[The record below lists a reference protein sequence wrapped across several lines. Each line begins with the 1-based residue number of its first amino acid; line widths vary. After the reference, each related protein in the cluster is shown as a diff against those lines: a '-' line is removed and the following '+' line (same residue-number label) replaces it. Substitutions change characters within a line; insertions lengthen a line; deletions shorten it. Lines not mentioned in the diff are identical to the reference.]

1 MELWAKPL
9 HLFQHPLRKVQ
20 VSRPSLSISSLL
32 VANRGEIAVRVIRT
46 AADLGL
52 RTIAVYSE
60 LDRDA
65 LHVELADEAW
75 NIGRPAA
82 SESYL
87 NGTRLIEVARKAG
100 ADAVHPGYG
109 FLAENAGFARM
120 VQDAGM
126 VWVGPPASAIELMGD
141 KILSRQAA
149 RSAGVEPVPGT
160 TEAIETFKEAAPIA
174 SKIGYPIAVKAAHG
188 GGGKGLRI
196 AANRK
201 ELSEAIEGARREA
214 EAYFG
219 NPVVYLES
227 YLDRAR
233 HIEAQILV
241 DQHGNARF
249 LGERDCSVQR
259 RHQKLIEEAPSTLF
273 SPDQRAALGEAA
285 LAIAESCGYVNA
297 GTVEFLVRPDGTFY
311 FLEMNTRLQVE
322 HTVTEMVTGLDLVTE
337 QLAIADGHPLSFD
350 QVEVVGHALELRI
363 NAEDP
368 AANFRP
374 SPGTVT
380 EYREPGGP
388 GVRVDSWI
396 TPGTSISQFYD
407 NLLAKL
413 VVWGRTRE
421 EAIARAKR
429 ALNEYRVAGIATTI
443 PAHRAVLS
451 HPVFIRGEAH
461 TRFVEQE
468 LMLDPEPFD
477 RGHAQA
483 TEEPGPGQEMTLE
496 VDGRKFDVIFW
507 PPSVSTPTKDRPTR
521 RPPRR
526 GAARGPI
533 ASEPGIVL
541 SPMQGTIVKVSAQ
554 AGDRVEVDQQL
565 CVLEAMK
572 MENEIRSPINGEL
585 VELKV
590 QPGDTV
596 RTNEVIAIVR

>member
-1 MELWAKPL
+1 MD
-9 HLFQHPLRKVQ
+9 
-20 VSRPSLSISSLL
+20 SLL

-46 AADLGL
+46 AAELGL

-65 LHVELADEAW
+65 LHVEMADEAW
-75 NIGRPAA
+75 NIGGPPA

-87 NGTRLIEVARKAG
+87 NARRILDVARQSG
-100 ADAVHPGYG
+100 ADAIHPGYG
-109 FLAENAGFARM
+109 FLSENAGFARM
-120 VQDAGM
+120 VADAGIT
-126 VWVGPPASAIELMGD
+126 WVGPPAHAIELMGN
-141 KILSRQAA
+141 KIRSRQTAEQ
-149 RSAGVEPVPGT
+149 AGVAPVPGT
-160 TEAIETFKEAAPIA
+160 TDAVRSLKEAAPIA
-174 SKIGYPIAVKAAHG
+174 SRIGYPVAVKASHG
-188 GGGKGLRI
+188 GGGKGLRV

-201 ELSEAIEGARREA
+201 ELGNAIEGARREA

-219 NPVVYLES
+219 NPAVYLEA

-233 HIEAQILV
+233 HIEAQIIV
-241 DQHGNARF
+241 DRHGNARF

-259 RHQKLIEEAPSTLF
+259 RHQKLIEEAPSTLLTPE
-273 SPDQRAALGEAA
+273 SRRDLGEAA
-285 LAIAESCGYVNA
+285 LAIAEACGYTNA

-322 HTVTEMVTGLDLVTE
+322 HTVTEMVTGLDLVAE

-350 QVEVVGHALELRI
+350 EVPVVGHAIELRI

-368 AANFRP
+368 ANQFRP

-380 EYREPGGP
+380 EYQEPGGP

-396 TPGTSISQFYD
+396 TPGTTISQYYD

-413 VVWGRTRE
+413 VVWGRTRQA
-421 EAIARAKR
+421 AIARAER
-429 ALNEYRVAGIATTI
+429 ALDEYRVAGVATTL

-451 HPVFIRGEAH
+451 HPLFVSGEAH
-461 TRFVEQE
+461 TRFVEEE

-477 RGHAQA
+477 RGEARP
-483 TEEPGPGQEMTLE
+483 TEDQGPGREMTVE
-496 VDGRKFDVIFW
+496 VGGRKFDVTFW
-507 PPSVSTPTKDRPTR
+507 PPAVPDPGGDRPMR

-526 GAARGPI
+526 RTGGGP
-533 ASEPGIVL
+533 ASAEAGMVL
-541 SPMQGTIVKVSAQ
+541 SPMQGTIVKVSVK
-554 AGDRVEVDQQL
+554 AGDRVTADQQI

-572 MENEIRSPINGEL
+572 MENEIRSPMDGEL

-590 QPGDTV
+590 RPGDTV
-596 RTNEVIAIVR
+596 RTNEVVAIVR